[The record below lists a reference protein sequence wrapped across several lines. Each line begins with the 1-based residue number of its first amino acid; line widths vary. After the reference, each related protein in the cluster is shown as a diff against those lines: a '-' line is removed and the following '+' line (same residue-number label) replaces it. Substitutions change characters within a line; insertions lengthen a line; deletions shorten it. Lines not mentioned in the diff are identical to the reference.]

1 MSKIVIIGAGAMGS
15 AFALPCLDNNHDINI
30 VGTHLENEFIDNLK
44 KNNNLHLG
52 LNVQI
57 PKEIKLFKFDKFDEL
72 LKSNVDL
79 IVLGISS
86 KGIEWVS
93 DQLSRIYKDSRT
105 PKLLMLT
112 KGLSI
117 HNNHYELLVDKLER
131 LLTERKIT
139 NVNISA
145 VGGPCLAAGLA
156 NRVHSS
162 VVIANKDIH
171 VAKQIADMLNT
182 NYYHTSHSDDLNG
195 VEVSAAIKN
204 IFSMAVGAAKGLCSQ
219 NISNEV
225 REKNYL
231 NTASALVKQSIY
243 EMEIFVQHL
252 KGKKETV
259 KGLAGLG
266 DLYVSSGGGRNAKM
280 GSYIGEGLTFSE
292 AKKTKMEKVTVEGA
306 DLALEI
312 GSKVNEDFSRRDL
325 PLMLGMINAIIN
337 DKKLETR
344 TFDLSTGD
352 FVMFPSSL
360 FHRTTPFS
368 SSKKRVCFAFDLAPD
383 ELIS

>member
-30 VGTHLENEFIDNLK
+30 VGTHLENDFIDEFK
-44 KNNNLHLG
+44 KNDNLHLG
-52 LNVQI
+52 LKTKI
-57 PKEIKLFKFDKFDEL
+57 PKEINIFKFEKFDEL
-72 LKSNVDL
+72 LQSNVDL

-93 DQLSRIYKDSRT
+93 DQICRLYKDKKA

-117 HNNHYELLVDKLER
+117 HNNNYELLVDKLER
-131 LLTERKIT
+131 LLKSKGINEID
-139 NVNISA
+139 ISA

-162 VVIANKDIH
+162 VVIANKDINT
-171 VAKQIADMLNT
+171 AKKIADMLNT
-182 NYYHTSHSDDLNG
+182 NYYHTSYSDDLNG

-219 NISNEV
+219 NISPEV

-231 NTASALVKQSIY
+231 NTASALIKQSIH
-243 EMEIFVQHL
+243 EMEIFVEHL

-306 DLALEI
+306 DLAKEI
-312 GSKVNEDFSRRDL
+312 AKKVKIENVLRL
-325 PLMLGMINAIIN
+325 P
-337 DKKLETR
+337 ETIL
-344 TFDLSTGD
+344 DYE
-352 FVMFPSSL
+352 VY
-360 FHRTTPFS
+360 
-368 SSKKRVCFAFDLAPD
+368 
-383 ELIS
+383 

>member
-1 MSKIVIIGAGAMGS
+1 MSKILIIGAGAMGS
-15 AFALPCLDNNHDINI
+15 AFALPCLDNNHDVSI

-44 KNNNLHLG
+44 KNKHLHPG
-52 LNVQI
+52 LNVEIPLQI
-57 PKEIKLFKFDKFDEL
+57 KFFKFEKFDEL

-93 DQLSRIYKDSRT
+93 DQLSRLYKGSDI

-117 HNNHYELLVDKLER
+117 HKNIYELLVDKLER
-131 LLTERKIT
+131 LLKERGIS
-139 NVNISA
+139 NVDISA
-145 VGGPCLAAGLA
+145 VGGPCLASGLA

-162 VVIANKDIH
+162 VVIANKNIQT
-171 VAKQIADMLNT
+171 AKKIADMLNT

-204 IFSMAVGAAKGLCSQ
+204 IFSMAVGSAKGLCSS

-231 NTASALVKQSIY
+231 NTASALIKQSIH
-243 EMEIFVQHL
+243 EMEIFVEHL
-252 KGKKETV
+252 GGKKETV

-280 GSYIGEGLTFSE
+280 GFYIGEGLTFSE

-306 DLALEI
+306 DLAKVI
-312 GSKVNEDFSRRDL
+312 AKKVNEDFDQKKL
-325 PLMLGMINAIIN
+325 PLMLGMINAIVN
-337 DKKLETR
+337 DKKLE
-344 TFDLSTGD
+344 FDWES
-352 FVMFPSSL
+352 F
-360 FHRTTPFS
+360 R
-368 SSKKRVCFAFDLAPD
+368 
-383 ELIS
+383 

>member
-1 MSKIVIIGAGAMGS
+1 MSKIVIIGAGAMGT
-15 AFALPCLDNNHDINI
+15 AFALPCLDNNHDVNI
-30 VGTHLENEFIDNLK
+30 IGTHLENDFIDDFRANK
-44 KNNNLHLG
+44 NLHVG
-52 LNVQI
+52 LNAKI
-57 PKEIKLFKFDKFDEL
+57 PQEIKIFKFDKFDQV

-86 KGIEWVS
+86 KGIEWVA
-93 DQLSRIYKDSRT
+93 DQLVSIYSRKQI
-105 PKLLMLT
+105 PNLLMLT

-117 HNNHYELLVDKLER
+117 YKNKYELLVDKLQR
-131 LLTERKIT
+131 LLLEKGIT
-139 NVNISA
+139 KTNISA

-162 VVIANKDIH
+162 VVIANKDIKT
-171 VAKQIADMLNT
+171 AKKIADMLNT
-182 NYYHTSHSDDLNG
+182 NYYHTSFSDDLNG

-204 IFSMAVGAAKGLCSQ
+204 IFSMAVGAAKGLCSK
-219 NISNEV
+219 NISDEV

-231 NTASALVKQSIY
+231 NTASALIKQSIH
-243 EMEIFVQHL
+243 EMEIFVEHL

-306 DLALEI
+306 DLAIEI
-312 GSKVNEDFSRRDL
+312 AKKVNEDFDEKKI
-325 PLMLGMINAIIN
+325 PLMLSMINAIVE
-337 DKKLETR
+337 DKKLE
-344 TFDLSTGD
+344 FNWE
-352 FVMFPSSL
+352 
-360 FHRTTPFS
+360 
-368 SSKKRVCFAFDLAPD
+368 AFR
-383 ELIS
+383 

>member
-30 VGTHLENEFIDNLK
+30 VGTHLENEFINNLK
-44 KNNNLHLG
+44 KNNNFHPG
-52 LNVQI
+52 LNTKI
-57 PKEIKLFKFDKFDEL
+57 PQEINIFKYEKFEEI

-86 KGIEWVS
+86 KGIEWAS
-93 DQLSRIYKDSRT
+93 DQLSILYKDNKI
-105 PKLLMLT
+105 PKILMLT

-117 HNNHYELLVDKLER
+117 HNNQYELLIDKLVR
-131 LLTERKIT
+131 LLADKKIF
-139 NVNISA
+139 NVDISA

-162 VVIANKDIH
+162 VVIANKDLRT
-171 VAKQIADMLNT
+171 AKKIADMLNT
-182 NYYHTSHSDDLNG
+182 SYYHTSHSNDLNG

-204 IFSMAVGAAKGLCSQ
+204 IFSMAVGAAKGLCSN

-231 NTASALVKQSIY
+231 NTASALIKQSIH
-243 EMEIFVQHL
+243 EMEIFVEHL

-266 DLYVSSGGGRNAKM
+266 D
-280 GSYIGEGLTFSE
+280 
-292 AKKTKMEKVTVEGA
+292 
-306 DLALEI
+306 
-312 GSKVNEDFSRRDL
+312 
-325 PLMLGMINAIIN
+325 
-337 DKKLETR
+337 
-344 TFDLSTGD
+344 
-352 FVMFPSSL
+352 
-360 FHRTTPFS
+360 
-368 SSKKRVCFAFDLAPD
+368 
-383 ELIS
+383 